1 MGIATFEGV
10 VVEHGQ
16 IQLKNAVR
24 LSEKTKVYVIVPDV
38 QISQTARVFSPR
50 LAHPEQ
56 IVDFE
61 LEVIEE
67 SPDASV

>member
-16 IQLKNAVR
+16 IQLKGAIR
-24 LSEKTKVYVIVPDV
+24 LPEKTKVYVIVPDI
-38 QISQTARVFSPR
+38 QINQTARVFSPR
-50 LAHPEQ
+50 LVHPEQ